1 MKPTDE
7 SYQAATKVNAFSPE
21 IVVVEEADS
30 LCALEGSMAASVMAS
45 LQSALPG
52 SWAAAW

>member
-30 LCALEGSMAASVMAS
+30 LCALEGSMVASVTAS
-45 LQSALPG
+45 L
-52 SWAAAW
+52 